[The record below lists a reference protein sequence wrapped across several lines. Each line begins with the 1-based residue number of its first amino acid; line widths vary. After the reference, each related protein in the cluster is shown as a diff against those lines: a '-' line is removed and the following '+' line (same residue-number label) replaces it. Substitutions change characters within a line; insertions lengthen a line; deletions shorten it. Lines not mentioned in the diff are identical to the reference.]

1 MSSRASKTQVKQE
14 SDSEMSGAES
24 DDDAELVTAVQQMS
38 MSKHR
43 AKAAARAKDK
53 AAAKAGTLDGK
64 CFHMTLD
71 GNRCSRNR
79 EGDMLFCGQHIQKQ
93 IELGA
98 TDKQLCY
105 RKGKTFRLTE
115 FRVDLPFGGQKQERG
130 SLTQEIACGRAHEM
144 ICNSVSAELDVA
156 RRPKPIKETAL
167 VAKLRTLNALTDLTF
182 IVDSGASR
190 DAVPT

>member
-1 MSSRASKTQVKQE
+1 
-14 SDSEMSGAES
+14 
-24 DDDAELVTAVQQMS
+24 
-38 MSKHR
+38 
-43 AKAAARAKDK
+43 
-53 AAAKAGTLDGK
+53 
-64 CFHMTLD
+64 
-71 GNRCSRNR
+71 
-79 EGDMLFCGQHIQKQ
+79 MLFCGQHIQKQ

-98 TDKQLCY
+98 NDEQLCY
-105 RKGKTFRLTE
+105 REGRTFRLKQ
-115 FRVDLPFGGQKQERG
+115 FRVDLPFGGQPQERG
-130 SLTQEIACGRAHEM
+130 SLTQEIARGRAHEM